1 MVEYIYLYI
10 ILSRVSLRW
19 TFDYVIEMENLI
31 CSRDE
36 LINCYLC
43 KLNKSHNPSDVANN
57 RLSIEEETIEYH
69 PPRLPSGHRILL
81 QGSVK
86 DVKQFCTGACEWS
99 EDSEKC
105 EVANSKTHKGSIL
118 Q

>member
-1 MVEYIYLYI
+1 
-10 ILSRVSLRW
+10 
-19 TFDYVIEMENLI
+19 MENLI

-43 KLNKSHNPSDVANN
+43 KLNKSDNPSDVSNN

-69 PPRLPSGHRILL
+69 PPRSPSGHRILL

-99 EDSEKC
+99 EEAEKC

-118 Q
+118 QYYVITTKQL

>member
-1 MVEYIYLYI
+1 
-10 ILSRVSLRW
+10 
-19 TFDYVIEMENLI
+19 MENLI

-43 KLNKSHNPSDVANN
+43 KLNKSDNPSDVLNN
-57 RLSIEEETIEYH
+57 RLSVEEETIEYR

-99 EDSEKC
+99 EESEKC
-105 EVANSKTHKGSIL
+105 EVANSKTHKSNIPSFYYKTTL
-118 Q
+118 YLTCNS